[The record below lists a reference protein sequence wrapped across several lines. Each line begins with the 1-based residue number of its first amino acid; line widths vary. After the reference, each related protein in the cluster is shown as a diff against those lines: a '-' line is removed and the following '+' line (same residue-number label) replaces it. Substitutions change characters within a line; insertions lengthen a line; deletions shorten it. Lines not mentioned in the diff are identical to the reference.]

1 MSQGFTHQLTVPLP
15 IAQGGTGSITGLP
28 YSGITQVAWTA
39 FTPTLTGFASTT
51 NNVGRYVRMG
61 NMITVQL
68 EINGTSNATG
78 FSVTNLPATSAIV
91 STITVCNQSATPTA
105 FRISIAPAGAAD
117 TASQY
122 IYYDVAIGGND
133 TFACTF
139 GISLATTDKIRVYN
153 TLATLSFTVT
163 GVEIS

>member
-1 MSQGFTHQLTVPLP
+1 MPNAYKILGQSKPSATTLTDIYTVP
-15 IAQGGTGSITGLP
+15 G
-28 YSGITQVAWTA
+28 
-39 FTPTLTGFASTT
+39 
-51 NNVGRYVRMG
+51 
-61 NMITVQL
+61 
-68 EINGTSNATG
+68 
-78 FSVTNLPATSAIV
+78 ATSAIV